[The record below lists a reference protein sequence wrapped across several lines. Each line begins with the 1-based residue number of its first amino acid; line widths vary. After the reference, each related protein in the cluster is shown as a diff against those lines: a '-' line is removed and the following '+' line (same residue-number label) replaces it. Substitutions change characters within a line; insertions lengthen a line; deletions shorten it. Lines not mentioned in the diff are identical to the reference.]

1 MINLTENCEKN
12 DKQTC
17 NKHKLA
23 NVSYANSWEKID
35 TSSRAE
41 KLNT

>member
-1 MINLTENCEKN
+1 MINLIENCEKN

-23 NVSYANSWEKID
+23 NVSYANS
-35 TSSRAE
+35 
-41 KLNT
+41 